1 MSKEYETR
9 VTSWTVAPKGEPTF
23 SEMATVVSIDDEA
36 AGEFVTVSQQG
47 RVDLGKIAI
56 DVNEWPALRAAIDEA
71 ISECRSVDMSAA
83 MQSGDR
89 G

>member
-9 VTSWTVAPKGEPTF
+9 VTSWTVAPKGDPTF

>member
-36 AGEFVTVSQQG
+36 AGEYVVVSQQG
-47 RVDLGKIAI
+47 RGLAGAT
-56 DVNEWPALRAAIDEA
+56 LRDA
-71 ISECRSVDMSAA
+71 
-83 MQSGDR
+83 R
-89 G
+89 GEIVLA

>member
-9 VTSWTVAPKGEPTF
+9 VKSWTVMPKGEPTF

-36 AGEFVTVSQQG
+36 AGEYVVVSQQG

-56 DVNEWPALRAAIDEA
+56 DVAEWPALRATIDKA
-71 ISECRSVDMSAA
+71 ISECRSNDEVKHV
-83 MQSGDR
+83 
-89 G
+89 

>member
-36 AGEFVTVSQQG
+36 AGEYVVVSQQG

-56 DVNEWPALRAAIDEA
+56 DVNEWPALRAAINEA
-71 ISECRSVDMSAA
+71 ISECRTDDMPADL
-83 MQSGDR
+83 QSGDR

>member
-36 AGEFVTVSQQG
+36 AGMGE
-47 RVDLGKIAI
+47 
-56 DVNEWPALRAAIDEA
+56 
-71 ISECRSVDMSAA
+71 
-83 MQSGDR
+83 
-89 G
+89 

>member
-9 VTSWTVAPKGEPTF
+9 VTSWTVAPKGDPTF

-56 DVNEWPALRAAIDEA
+56 DPGEWPALRAAIDEA